1 MRTLCRGAL
10 CLTAAAA
17 LSACIDEDLSRCGKD
32 YALTYRFLLQTSLD
46 ETLARELTTPA
57 ERQLATPLRAALAP
71 LFSEQAQDLTLHF
84 HHPATG
90 ERLYYEEHLVG
101 SREAGF
107 TLYLPEQDYSHVAL
121 ANLGAEPAART
132 TGAASLSSLAFDK
145 PTHDLVIE
153 SQERIKQ
160 AKSALSYLALSNK
173 WAEKAERY
181 QGLVDVYADLE
192 RFYRQNVALY
202 NSDVEAYN
210 YWRSI
215 PGYRPI
221 FHILGFKSR
230 PGI

>member
-1 MRTLCRGAL
+1 MRDYQIIILVASILVFAYLALFSFVFSHVLDFRRNLKRRELALAIIESEQVNTLSSIDDLFKSEGVSY
-10 CLTAAAA
+10 TAEEAA
-17 LSACIDEDLSRCGKD
+17 LLS
-32 YALTYRFLLQTSLD
+32 
-46 ETLARELTTPA
+46 
-57 ERQLATPLRAALAP
+57 
-71 LFSEQAQDLTLHF
+71 
-84 HHPATG
+84 
-90 ERLYYEEHLVG
+90 
-101 SREAGF
+101 
-107 TLYLPEQDYSHVAL
+107 
-121 ANLGAEPAART
+121 
-132 TGAASLSSLAFDK
+132 SLSSLSFDK
-145 PTHDLVIE
+145 PTHALVIE

-160 AKSALSYLALSNK
+160 AKSTLSYLALSNK

>member
-1 MRTLCRGAL
+1 MRDYQIIILVASILVFAYLAAFSFVFSHVLDFRRNLNRRELALAIIESEQVNTLASIDELFKSEGVSY
-10 CLTAAAA
+10 TAEEAA
-17 LSACIDEDLSRCGKD
+17 LLS
-32 YALTYRFLLQTSLD
+32 
-46 ETLARELTTPA
+46 
-57 ERQLATPLRAALAP
+57 
-71 LFSEQAQDLTLHF
+71 
-84 HHPATG
+84 
-90 ERLYYEEHLVG
+90 
-101 SREAGF
+101 
-107 TLYLPEQDYSHVAL
+107 
-121 ANLGAEPAART
+121 
-132 TGAASLSSLAFDK
+132 SLSSLAFDK

-181 QGLVDVYADLE
+181 QGLVGVYADLE